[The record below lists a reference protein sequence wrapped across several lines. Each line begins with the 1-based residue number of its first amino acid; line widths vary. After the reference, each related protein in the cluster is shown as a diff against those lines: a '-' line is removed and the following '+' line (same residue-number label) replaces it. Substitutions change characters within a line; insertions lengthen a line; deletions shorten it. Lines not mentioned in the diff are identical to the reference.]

1 MKKKLCAFLI
11 ALGLLMPVAV
21 TSGSALAATAFGACD
36 GNAGSTDVCKD
47 VKSQASSNTNPL
59 IDTLKIAIN
68 IFSIVIGVTAVIV
81 LVISGFRMVVS
92 LGDPSGFQRGRD
104 GVVYACIG
112 LAVTAMAQLIVAF
125 VLNKL

>member
-1 MKKKLCAFLI
+1 MRKKLCALLI
-11 ALGLLMPVAV
+11 ALGLLMPIAA
-21 TSGSALAATAFGACD
+21 TTGSALAADAFGACD

-47 VKSQASSNTNPL
+47 VKSQVSNNTNPL
-59 IDTLKIAIN
+59 IDTLKIALN
-68 IFSIVIGVTAVIV
+68 ILSLIIGITAVIV

-112 LAVTAMAQLIVAF
+112 LAVTAMAQLVVAF